1 MADVTYWLPSLLV
14 VVILKETEA
23 DFVPCS
29 EFKRELEY
37 VNTMNHRNELLLS
50 QCQVSRNYSFTL
62 TLIGYSYISKCIKG
76 FYTLHMSLLGY
87 SYM

>member
-50 QCQVSRNYSFTL
+50 
-62 TLIGYSYISKCIKG
+62 
-76 FYTLHMSLLGY
+76 
-87 SYM
+87 